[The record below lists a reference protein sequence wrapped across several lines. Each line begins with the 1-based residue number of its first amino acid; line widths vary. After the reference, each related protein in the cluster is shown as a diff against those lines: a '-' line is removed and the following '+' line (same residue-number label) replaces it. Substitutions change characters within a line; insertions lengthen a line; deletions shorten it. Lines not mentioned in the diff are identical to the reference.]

1 MCILIPYEIK
11 NVFKQEKENIT
22 SNGALIAKPF
32 SFLTI
37 LPATSCSFHFI
48 LLDWFK
54 KAKLRH

>member
-1 MCILIPYEIK
+1 M
-11 NVFKQEKENIT
+11 
-22 SNGALIAKPF
+22 AKLF

-37 LPATSCSFHFI
+37 LLPATSGSFHFI